1 MSSGLV
7 CRVTIRHIFLLSGGC
22 ALSITKRFDVI
33 FCGFLIVLAGCSGAS
48 IRQEITADAPD
59 IRVCIADRAHE
70 VSIGIDDGAV
80 FQTVEGRYT
89 LDGFSE
95 MRCVLEADGTV
106 RVVVD
111 GRPARTFRGVARC
124 FYREKGRAFTIEK
137 KIYADTLLIASDGS
151 GLYVINVLPLEEY
164 LKSVLPKEIGRNRK
178 SDEINAVLAQAILAR
193 TYALMKISLPLTR
206 LFDVYDDTRDQMFG
220 GMSGRDALTTQAVER
235 STGQVLTY
243 GGTLAECYFH
253 STCGGH
259 TEASSLV
266 WRRPQS
272 KPYLTGVSDRG
283 PDMDYCRIS
292 PSYRWS
298 EEYTREELEA
308 TLRTYLP
315 SANDAILP
323 SDIPAGQWYLLD
335 MLILKRGVSG
345 RVTML
350 QVIMGNRMQQRS
362 YYLHGDKIR
371 WALRESGGSHPLRST
386 LFDLTIT
393 RNAAKWIERVRID
406 GGGSGHGVGFC
417 QWGAIGMARA
427 GHSVDEIFNAFFP
440 GTSIKRLY

>member
-1 MSSGLV
+1 MSIS
-7 CRVTIRHIFLLSGGC
+7 
-22 ALSITKRFDVI
+22 KRTVVK
-33 FCGFLIVLAGCSGAS
+33 FCGMLIIFAGCSGAS
-48 IRQEITADAPD
+48 VRQESTAGTPD

-70 VSIGIDDGAV
+70 VTIGIVEGAV
-80 FQTVEGRYT
+80 LQTVEGRYA

-95 MRCVLEADGTV
+95 MRCVLEEDGAV
-106 RVVVD
+106 RVVMD

-124 FYREKGRAFTIEK
+124 FYRERGHEFTIEK
-137 KIYADTLLIASDGS
+137 RIYADTLLIASDGS

-164 LKSVLPKEIGRNRK
+164 LKSVLPREIGRNRK
-178 SDEINAVLAQAILAR
+178 SDEINAILAQAILAR
-193 TYALMKISLPLTR
+193 TYAMTKISLPLTR
-206 LFDVYDDTRDQMFG
+206 LFDVYDDTRDQVFG
-220 GMSGRDALTTQAVER
+220 GLTGRDALTTLAVER
-235 STGQVLTY
+235 SKGQVLTY

-272 KPYLTGVSDRG
+272 KPYLRG
-283 PDMDYCRIS
+283 IRDSGRHTDYCRIS

-298 EEYTREELEA
+298 EEYSREEIEA
-308 TLRTYLP
+308 TLRAFLP

-323 SDIPAGQWYLLD
+323 SDIPAEKWYLLD

-345 RVTML
+345 RVTLL

-362 YYLHGDKIR
+362 YYLHGDRIR
-371 WALRESGGSHPLRST
+371 WALRQSGGSRPLRST
-386 LFDLTIT
+386 LFDVTLS
-393 RNAAKWIERVRID
+393 RNAAKWIERVRFD

-427 GHSVDEIFNAFFP
+427 GYSVDEILKAYFP
-440 GTSIKRLY
+440 GTSMKRSY